1 MTDCKAG
8 SGEFL
13 GWSRTATE
21 YLVHELV
28 DIILRCGL
36 YSDGAAISRKDWDE
50 LVTGNLRGALGDA
63 VGYSMRIA
71 FVRASKR
78 ARALGSNNL
87 AFVFDRRQQRE
98 QEGRRIYQLFDEFSK
113 IEPNAVT
120 PVSFTFADSYRILP
134 LQGADLLAW
143 EQYQYA
149 NEFLRSGGKS
159 IVAKSK
165 ELQRLSRSGK
175 VTLGIGLRSAIEKM
189 VALEIGNEEK
199 IARAAELITAS
210 PEEFSKNFNAPL

>member
-1 MTDCKAG
+1 M
-8 SGEFL
+8 
-13 GWSRTATE
+13 
-21 YLVHELV
+21 
-28 DIILRCGL
+28 GL
-36 YSDGAAISRKDWDE
+36 TLTMAH
-50 LVTGNLRGALGDA
+50 
-63 VGYSMRIA
+63 
-71 FVRASKR
+71 
-78 ARALGSNNL
+78 
-87 AFVFDRRQQRE
+87 
-98 QEGRRIYQLFDEFSK
+98 EFSK
-113 IEPNAVT
+113 IEPNAVA
-120 PVSFTFADSYRILP
+120 PVSFKFADSYRILP

-199 IARAAELITAS
+199 LARAAELITAS